1 MARRVRKFCRW
12 HPEEPMSYRFSGTP
26 FCRRCDREGR
36 AERTQALKDGAAAA
50 AALHA
55 RLLEISDR
63 RKGGA

>member
-1 MARRVRKFCRW
+1 
-12 HPEEPMSYRFSGTP
+12 MSYRFSGTP